1 MDPAEG
7 DRRDAGLLAQVAAGD
22 REGALMALYR
32 RHGGAVLRL
41 GVRELGDRGQAEDL
55 VQETFV
61 RVWRSAER
69 FDPELSTARG
79 WILMIAR
86 RVAIDQRRRAAVRPV
101 GTELDAAPELAA
113 PDEDVLE
120 RLARSEAV
128 DAALAGLEAPHR
140 EVLELSFRSDL
151 ANAEIAE
158 RLGVPIGTVRSRTFY
173 ALRAMR
179 GVLEGSLRA

>member
-1 MDPAEG
+1 MDLADS
-7 DRRDAGLLAQVAAGD
+7 DRRDAALLAQVAAGD
-22 REGALMALYR
+22 RDRALMALYR
-32 RHGGAVLRL
+32 GHGGAVLRL

-69 FDPELSTARG
+69 FDPELSTPRG

-86 RVAIDQRRRAAVRPV
+86 RVVIDLRRRAAVRPR
-101 GTELDAAPELAA
+101 GTAFEDAPELAA

-120 RLARSEAV
+120 RLARSDAV
-128 DAALAGLEAPHR
+128 DAALAGLDAPHR
-140 EVLELSFRSDL
+140 EVLELSFRCDL
-151 ANAEIAE
+151 PNAEIAE
-158 RLGVPIGTVRSRTFY
+158 RLGVPVGTVRSRTFY
-173 ALRAMR
+173 ALRALR